1 MRNWDL
7 RAGGRQALTSPM
19 SEDEEKEEYFR
30 RTFAF
35 SRMPKPGYEDAVRR
49 DAQTSQ
55 DVRLGAATN
64 AGRHRYTAFLILYV
78 DSPGT
83 GYGKAHR
90 LLGTQVA
97 LEIKKGPRGLKTI

>member
-1 MRNWDL
+1 MRNGDL
-7 RAGGRQALTSPM
+7 RAGGRQALTSRM
-19 SEDEEKEEYFR
+19 EEEEFR

-35 SRMPKPGYEDAVRR
+35 SKMPKPSHVQAIQR
-49 DAQTSQ
+49 DAETSQ
-55 DVRLGAATN
+55 DVRLGAVTN
-64 AGRHRYTAFLILYV
+64 EGDHGYRAFLILYV